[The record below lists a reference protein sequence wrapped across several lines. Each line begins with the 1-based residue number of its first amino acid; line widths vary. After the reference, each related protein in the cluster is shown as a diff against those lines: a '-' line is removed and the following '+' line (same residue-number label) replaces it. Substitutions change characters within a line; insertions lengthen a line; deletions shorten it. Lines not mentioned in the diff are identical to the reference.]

1 MSRCCELTGKKPQ
14 IGHRVSHSN
23 RKTKHWFLPN
33 LCQATLY
40 SQTLDTTLSVRA
52 SAAALRTVEHQGG
65 FDSFLL
71 KAKAHALSP
80 RVASFAQRIKAVA
93 HHQS

>member
-1 MSRCCELTGKKPQ
+1 MSRFCELTGKKPQ

-33 LCQATLY
+33 LCQATLF
-40 SQTLDTTLSVRA
+40 SQNLGETLSIRA

-65 FDSFLL
+65 LDSFLL
-71 KAKAHALSP
+71 KAKMENMSP
-80 RVASFAQRIKAVA
+80 RVISFAQRLKQLSAKD
-93 HHQS
+93 